1 MNISTHRRQLLIIAC
16 TATKR
21 ADVRLLPALDRYS
34 GPSFRVLRRWLS
46 DHPGAAARL
55 DVAVLSAE
63 FGLIPAIQPIP
74 NYDRR
79 MTAERALALRGQV
92 RTTLQQLLALHA
104 YVGIYLSAGKLY
116 RQAINDP
123 RSIFGTIPLQ
133 TAPEGAGIGG
143 QLAALK
149 QWLNT
154 LQP

>member
-1 MNISTHRRQLLIIAC
+1 MNATTRHRQLLIIAC

-21 ADVRLLPALDRYS
+21 AEIRLLPALERYN
-34 GPSFRVLRRWLS
+34 GPSFRVLRRWLR
-46 DHPGAAARL
+46 DHPDAAARL

-79 MTAERALALRGQV
+79 MTAERALTLHGQV
-92 RTTLQQLLALHA
+92 HTVLQQLLALHTYA
-104 YVGIYLSAGKLY
+104 GIYLSASKRY
-116 RQAINDP
+116 RQALNDP
-123 RSIFGTIPLQ
+123 RSIFGTIPVQ

-149 QWLNT
+149 QWLHT
-154 LQP
+154 V